1 MCDVTCKIFDIHF
14 AECASHWSWS
24 STSGKN
30 LMSYR
35 RIGEKFWN
43 LRKIHFSYDINLL
56 AGKSSQWERWWG
68 CHLLWIQESFG
79 ALLLMRYEIQN
90 TPHVLVHLLK
100 SLRAYIVKSSSTL
113 FSDNIQ
119 WNLEISFSYARFNS
133 LLGYNFLTESWD
145 HQEWDF
151 SNSCIL
157 KLKNPLSNVIYCFEK
172 H

>member
-1 MCDVTCKIFDIHF
+1 MAYMLNISKSCLLAAPLTIMTSFITKNVITKN
-14 AECASHWSWS
+14 S
-24 STSGKN
+24 SGFK
-30 LMSYR
+30 
-35 RIGEKFWN
+35 E
-43 LRKIHFSYDINLL
+43 LRKFSFKLVANPQ
-56 AGKSSQWERWWG
+56 SP
-68 CHLLWIQESFG
+68 SFECT
-79 ALLLMRYEIQN
+79 YNQN
-90 TPHVLVHLLK
+90 SFDYNFCNYRKGQQVYPHVLVHLLK
-100 SLRAYIVKSSSTL
+100 SFRAYIVKSSSTL

-151 SNSCIL
+151 SDSCIL

>member
-1 MCDVTCKIFDIHF
+1 MINCLQGQHSACRDLPTFGSLVLFCPLHQ
-14 AECASHWSWS
+14 
-24 STSGKN
+24 
-30 LMSYR
+30 
-35 RIGEKFWN
+35 
-43 LRKIHFSYDINLL
+43 NLL
-56 AGKSSQWERWWG
+56 RNIGPVTSRSLRGASGTY
-68 CHLLWIQESFG
+68 CNYSFQTYSPNSL
-79 ALLLMRYEIQN
+79 AFLVHSNLKYLNYCS
-90 TPHVLVHLLK
+90 HVLVHLLK

-151 SNSCIL
+151 SDSCIL
-157 KLKNPLSNVIYCFEK
+157 KLKNSLSNVIYCFEK